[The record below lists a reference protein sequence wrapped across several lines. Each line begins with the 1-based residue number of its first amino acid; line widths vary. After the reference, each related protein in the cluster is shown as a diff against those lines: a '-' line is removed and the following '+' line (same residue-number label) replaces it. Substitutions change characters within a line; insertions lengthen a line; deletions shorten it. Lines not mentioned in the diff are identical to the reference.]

1 MSELASASIAQ
12 AALWILLAFSVAS
25 WALIFLKALQA
36 VRASRADRRFERA
49 FRQAAD
55 LDTAAGLTNAATSD
69 SPKAHVAAAFFC
81 ALADAAQ
88 ATHARH
94 PVHAVHAVAG
104 AHATQERRLEG
115 EPSPRFKDLGER
127 ALAQSIRQARRAS
140 DKGLA
145 VLASIGSTA
154 PFVGLFGTVFGIIHA
169 LSAIAHRAS
178 ASIDVVAGPI
188 GEALVATGVG
198 IAVAVPAVLAYNFF
212 VRRSK
217 SLNADL
223 DDFANDLLT
232 LAEKRGFALRTDQ
245 RHGAAP
251 TPASATPL
259 RKDTAREALA

>member
-25 WALIFLKALQA
+25 WALIVLKALQA
-36 VRASRADRRFERA
+36 LRAGRADRRFERA
-49 FRQAAD
+49 FARAAD
-55 LDTAAGLTNAATSD
+55 LDAAASATDAASSD
-69 SPKAHVAAAFFC
+69 SPKAHVAAAFFG

-88 ATHARH
+88 AAHARH
-94 PVHAVHAVAG
+94 SIHAVHAG
-104 AHATQERRLEG
+104 HATPERRFEREAG
-115 EPSPRFKDLGER
+115 PDTKDLCER
-127 ALAQSIRQARRAS
+127 ALAQCIRKARRTS

-169 LSAIAHRAS
+169 LSAISHRAS

-212 VRRSK
+212 IRRSK

-232 LAEKRGFALRTDQ
+232 LGEKRGFALRAEQ
-245 RHGAAP
+245 RHGASP
-251 TPASATPL
+251 TPL

>member
-25 WALIFLKALQA
+25 WALIVLKALQA
-36 VRASRADRRFERA
+36 LRAGRADRRFERA
-49 FRQAAD
+49 FARAAD
-55 LDTAAGLTNAATSD
+55 LDAAASATDAASSD
-69 SPKAHVAAAFFC
+69 SPKAHVAAAFFG

-88 ATHARH
+88 AAHARH
-94 PVHAVHAVAG
+94 SIHAVHAVHAG
-104 AHATQERRLEG
+104 HATPERRFEREAG
-115 EPSPRFKDLGER
+115 PDTKDLCER
-127 ALAQSIRQARRAS
+127 ALAQCIRKARRTS

-169 LSAIAHRAS
+169 LSAISHRAS

-212 VRRSK
+212 IRRSK

-232 LAEKRGFALRTDQ
+232 LGEKRGFALRAEQ
-245 RHGAAP
+245 RHGASP
-251 TPASATPL
+251 TPL

>member
-25 WALIFLKALQA
+25 WALIVLKALQA

-49 FRQAAD
+49 FRQAVDFEA
-55 LDTAAGLTNAATSD
+55 AAGLTVAAATTSD
-69 SPKAHVAAAFFC
+69 SPKAHVAAAFFG
-81 ALADAAQ
+81 ALTDAAQ
-88 ATHARH
+88 AMQARQHGHAI
-94 PVHAVHAVAG
+94 HAVPGGHP
-104 AHATQERRLEG
+104 TPERRLEQA
-115 EPSPRFKDLGER
+115 PSPDRKDLYER

-169 LSAIAHRAS
+169 LSAISHRAS

-232 LAEKRGFALRTDQ
+232 LAEKRAFAPRPGE
-245 RHGAAP
+245 RHGSG
-251 TPASATPL
+251 PASATPL
-259 RKDTAREALA
+259 RQDTAREALA

>member
-1 MSELASASIAQ
+1 
-12 AALWILLAFSVAS
+12 LLGFSVAS
-25 WALIFLKALQA
+25 WALIILKALQA

-55 LDTAAGLTNAATSD
+55 LDAAAGLTDGATTD
-69 SPKAHVAAAFFC
+69 SPKAHVAAAFFG
-81 ALADAAQ
+81 ALTDAAQ
-88 ATHARH
+88 ATHARQH
-94 PVHAVHAVAG
+94 GQAIHAVPVGHP
-104 AHATQERRLEG
+104 TQERRLDR
-115 EPSPRFKDLGER
+115 EPSPDRKDLIER
-127 ALAQSIRQARRAS
+127 ALAQSIRRARRAS

-212 VRRSK
+212 IRRSK

-232 LAEKRGFALRTDQ
+232 LEEKRGFALRTDQ

>member
-25 WALIFLKALQA
+25 WSLIVLKALQA
-36 VRASRADRRFERA
+36 LRAGRADRRFERV

-55 LDTAAGLTNAATSD
+55 LDAAADFTNAAAPD
-69 SPKAHVAAAFFC
+69 SPKAQVAAAFFG

-88 ATHARH
+88 AAHARH
-94 PVHAVHAVAG
+94 TLHAVHAAP
-104 AHATQERRLEG
+104 ATHERRLER
-115 EPSPRFKDLGER
+115 EPGPEGKDLCER
-127 ALAQSIRQARRAS
+127 ALAQRIRQARRAS
-140 DKGLA
+140 EKGLA

-169 LSAIAHRAS
+169 LSAISHRAS

-212 VRRSK
+212 IRRSK

-232 LAEKRGFALRTDQ
+232 LAEKRGFALHNGQ
-245 RHGAAP
+245 RHGGG
-251 TPASATPL
+251 PASATPL